1 MGMLYNSLINLI
13 KNITLLMVYRLHS
26 LSYRNDYDDI
36 R

>member
-1 MGMLYNSLINLI
+1 MAMLSNSLINQI

-26 LSYRNDYDDI
+26 LYYRNDYDDI